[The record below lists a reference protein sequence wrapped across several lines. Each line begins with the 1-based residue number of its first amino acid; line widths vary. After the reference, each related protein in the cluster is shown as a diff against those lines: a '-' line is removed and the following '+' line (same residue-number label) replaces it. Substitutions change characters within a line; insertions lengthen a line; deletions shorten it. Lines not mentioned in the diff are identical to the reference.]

1 MSNNLVSVAYLVA
14 IVLFILSLGGLS
26 NQESA
31 KRGNIYGIVGMIIA
45 LVATA
50 FSAQVSA
57 YGLLIAAIV
66 PAVAIGGLVASR
78 VEMTEMP
85 ELVAILHSFVGL
97 AAVLVG
103 LASYLGPDPTL
114 VGAEETIHKLEIY
127 IGIFIGALTFTG
139 SVVAF
144 GKLRAIISSKPLML
158 PARHLLNI
166 AMVIGTVVLGVGFMA
181 AEGTEGFSYVLGM
194 VAIASLLG
202 IHLVA
207 AIGGADM
214 PVVIS
219 MLNSYSGWAAA
230 AAGFMLSNDLL
241 IVTGEIGRA
250 HV

>member
-31 KRGNIYGIVGMIIA
+31 KRGNVYGIVGMIIA

-57 YGLLIAAIV
+57 YGLLVVAIV

-114 VGAEETIHKLEIY
+114 VGAEETIH
-127 IGIFIGALTFTG
+127 
-139 SVVAF
+139 
-144 GKLRAIISSKPLML
+144 
-158 PARHLLNI
+158 
-166 AMVIGTVVLGVGFMA
+166 
-181 AEGTEGFSYVLGM
+181 
-194 VAIASLLG
+194 
-202 IHLVA
+202 
-207 AIGGADM
+207 
-214 PVVIS
+214 
-219 MLNSYSGWAAA
+219 
-230 AAGFMLSNDLL
+230 
-241 IVTGEIGRA
+241 
-250 HV
+250 